1 MADRVTGQ
9 PNAGAFLNFVGGAG
23 DPGPASQRPPDKE
36 VIRSP
41 NKYQER
47 RVVYD
52 DRKGDYRDQPVY
64 DDRGDMKKEIDR
76 LTADNRAM
84 NKEIERL
91 RRDLEDA
98 RRNGGGRDDGR
109 LRAEISRLEDF
120 IRSQQ
125 SARRATVREARAT
138 AMRAAQSHT
147 RPLARA
153 LCRPLRQRTA
163 QPH

>member
-1 MADRVTGQ
+1 MADRVAGQ

-41 NKYQER
+41 NKHQER

-64 DDRGDMKKEIDR
+64 DDRGAMQKEIDR

-84 NKEIERL
+84 SKEIERL

-98 RRNGGGRDDGR
+98 RPESTWRCQVRPSSPPSPR
-109 LRAEISRLEDF
+109 LQD
-120 IRSQQ
+120 
-125 SARRATVREARAT
+125 
-138 AMRAAQSHT
+138 AAI
-147 RPLARA
+147 PGM
-153 LCRPLRQRTA
+153 
-163 QPH
+163 